1 MERILGADQVRFS
14 VNLPNAAGRIEQHWV
29 ETARSVPGD
38 AGTNVEWIP

>member
-29 ETARSVPGD
+29 GSS
-38 AGTNVEWIP
+38 GTNVEWIHEQTSI